1 MKKKTKSNVW
11 HIQWMLLAF
20 VALCFTSCKDDNEVQ
35 GGAFDPNRSVVI
47 SDFMPKGGGYGSNLI
62 LYGDNFGNDPSK
74 VKVTIGGKD
83 AKVIGLKNQSLY
95 CVIPEK
101 VSDKGDIQVSIIDD
115 NGEAIAIAE
124 AEGHFKYEKKWLVST
139 YIGTYYAVGTDYK
152 EKEGPLNDCGAFKG
166 ILWFSFDPKSN
177 FDKLYFTGDYDP
189 CRLIDFSANNGEGY
203 VYYFKAADEFDRVSV
218 MTWTKDENQDMILS
232 HNHAND
238 TKYGNYLFTRESN
251 FTQRKSI
258 GAYARGVNG
267 TIVHPETGDLYYSRY
282 RAGDISRYNFETG
295 ETTFTF
301 ANPYTAVAVYM
312 VIHPSG
318 DYAYLIEADKH
329 YIMRS
334 DYNKNTNTFMTPYLV
349 CGLAGSSGYADGV
362 GSRARLNWPFQGVF
376 VKNPDYASQKD
387 EYDFYFCDRDNHAIR
402 ILTPKGRVST
412 FAGRGNNSTSGYK
425 DGDLRTEALFRSP
438 RAIAY
443 DEKRQCFY
451 IGDTGNWVIRKI
463 AKEE

>member
-152 EKEGPLNDCGAFKG
+152 EKEG
-166 ILWFSFDPKSN
+166 
-177 FDKLYFTGDYDP
+177 
-189 CRLIDFSANNGEGY
+189 
-203 VYYFKAADEFDRVSV
+203 
-218 MTWTKDENQDMILS
+218 
-232 HNHAND
+232 
-238 TKYGNYLFTRESN
+238 
-251 FTQRKSI
+251 RK
-258 GAYARGVNG
+258 R
-267 TIVHPETGDLYYSRY
+267 
-282 RAGDISRYNFETG
+282 F
-295 ETTFTF
+295 
-301 ANPYTAVAVYM
+301 
-312 VIHPSG
+312 
-318 DYAYLIEADKH
+318 
-329 YIMRS
+329 
-334 DYNKNTNTFMTPYLV
+334 
-349 CGLAGSSGYADGV
+349 
-362 GSRARLNWPFQGVF
+362 
-376 VKNPDYASQKD
+376 
-387 EYDFYFCDRDNHAIR
+387 
-402 ILTPKGRVST
+402 
-412 FAGRGNNSTSGYK
+412 
-425 DGDLRTEALFRSP
+425 
-438 RAIAY
+438 
-443 DEKRQCFY
+443 
-451 IGDTGNWVIRKI
+451 
-463 AKEE
+463 